1 MSSGW
6 AWFIASITFLSIAGA
21 CWLMIANRRSVSEAE
36 HTAHVWDQD
45 LTELNN
51 PLPRWWLWL
60 FFLTVIFAVVYLVLY
75 PGSGVYGGL
84 LGWSQQSQHAAEVA
98 AAERAQAAT
107 LARYDKLDL
116 PALAHDPEAMATARN
131 IFGNTCAACHGS
143 DARGAVGFPNL
154 TDSDWLHGGSPNDIL
169 ETITNGRI
177 AVMPP
182 LGPAL
187 GERGVD
193 ELVAYV
199 LTISGRSA
207 PADLAAAGAA
217 KFQMV
222 CIACHGPDA
231 KGNIQIGAPNLT
243 DNIWLYGG
251 SPDSIRATI
260 TNGRQNAMPPH
271 LPLIGPER
279 VRLMAA
285 YVMSLSDK
293 SAASAP

>member
-21 CWLMIANRRSVSEAE
+21 CWLMIANRRSASEAE
-36 HTAHVWDQD
+36 HPAHVWDQD

-60 FFLTVIFAVVYLVLY
+60 FFVTVIFAVVYLVLY
-75 PGSGVYGGL
+75 PGTGVYGGL

-98 AAERAQAAT
+98 AAERAQTAR
-107 LARYDKLDL
+107 LARYDNLEL
-116 PALAHDPEAMATARN
+116 PALARDPEAMAAARN

-154 TDSDWLHGGSPNDIL
+154 TDADWLHGGSPDDIL
-169 ETITNGRI
+169 ETITNGRV

-187 GERGVD
+187 GEHGVD

-199 LTISGRSA
+199 LTLSGRGSTTDRA
-207 PADLAAAGAA
+207 RAGAA
-217 KFQMV
+217 KFEMFCAV
-222 CIACHGPDA
+222 CHGPDA

-243 DNIWLYGG
+243 DNIWLYGA
-251 SPDSIRATI
+251 SPETIRETI
-260 TNGRQNAMPPH
+260 TKGRQNAMPAH